1 MVKFW
6 IDEYAILIHKD
17 KIKELWP
24 RTSMSSN
31 SKLNAISRLVLLMT
45 FIGFIYTNSFR
56 VLFTGILTLVL
67 IVMLHRSK
75 NVSFYSHD
83 ENDDD
88 DTREGFEINSKPMN
102 DTMKNNFNKSTP
114 QNPFSNVSMEEYSNG
129 EERKTAPPAFNE
141 SIEKDINENTKKIP
155 VVILTSS
162 KENPD
167 IQTCYDYGANSY
179 IVKPVGFDDFVT
191 SVVDLGMY
199 WLLLN
204 NPPK

>member
-1 MVKFW
+1 MRYQMRKENQMVEILLVEDSKYDAEMTIKALSSKSLVNNLHHVSDGEEALDFLFCRNKFAERQP
-6 IDEYAILIHKD
+6 DQLPKLILLDLKMP
-17 KIKELWP
+17 KV
-24 RTSMSSN
+24 N
-31 SKLNAISRLVLLMT
+31 
-45 FIGFIYTNSFR
+45 
-56 VLFTGILTLVL
+56 
-67 IVMLHRSK
+67 
-75 NVSFYSHD
+75 
-83 ENDDD
+83 
-88 DTREGFEINSKPMN
+88 GFEVLWEIK
-102 DTMKNNFNKSTP
+102 
-114 QNPFSNVSMEEYSNG
+114 
-129 EERKTAPPAFNE
+129 A
-141 SIEKDINENTKKIP
+141 NENTKKIP